1 MTSTCQVS
9 LPPSAVFEPPSLI
22 VVIIIYLPSRI
33 WQLLKA
39 KTTLEMPTD
48 WTLNIPLYLGIAQ
61 VAPLH
66 VWVPL
71 PQCGLI
77 SKVRTYFSV
86 SNSFIEEVMHT
97 LLHAVDLPW
106 LCKFVCHLDTAF
118 KSQQTDDLSNCEPAS
133 SWLVCWCRAA
143 QSTNENWRGALDAPR
158 RMSVSFL
165 SKKKHKTMATEE
177 IMWLVSIG
185 HGLMQKLMPCAEVR
199 SPIYPKSI
207 QNIPKS
213 SKCLWRDPPQS
224 PTWIYHGISMYITLL
239 TAQSVWSHRYTL
251 TIPTTP
257 GPLCPAKKS
266 RKLMRIY

>member
-165 SKKKHKTMATEE
+165 SKKKNIKRWQQKKLCDWCLLVMA
-177 IMWLVSIG
+177 WCRSWCHVLKS
-185 HGLMQKLMPCAEVR
+185 EVQFIR
-199 SPIYPKSI
+199 NQSKIF
-207 QNIPKS
+207 QNHPNV
-213 SKCLWRDPPQS
+213 CDE
-224 PTWIYHGISMYITLL
+224 TLL
-239 TAQSVWSHRYTL
+239 SH
-251 TIPTTP
+251 
-257 GPLCPAKKS
+257 PLEYIMVYQCISPC
-266 RKLMRIY
+266 